1 MEWPDNLVITFFNQP
16 LTDQHNNQMNNSESA
31 KKYLEKLKEQASIKP
46 VEERKNQS
54 VHGLLNLLD
63 APKHVNHDPR
73 YKP

>member
-1 MEWPDNLVITFFNQP
+1 
-16 LTDQHNNQMNNSESA
+16 MNNSESI
-31 KKYLEKLKEQASIKP
+31 KKYLEKLKEQTSIKP
-46 VEERKNQS
+46 VEERKNKS